1 MTPTLYILGALD
13 GVVAQLV
20 ERLNGIQEVRGSN
33 PLGSTILISKARAM
47 GMMKNY
53 LLTLLEKCSEEQF
66 GQDVIEWAI
75 VSGLVRLSYDL
86 DADVRSIMLR
96 YDELIEAYRRS
107 LSQANEELRKA
118 AAPMKR
124 AGPRGQIKAGGSAAP
139 LKRKGCRLESRTD
152 WSSAVGMFF
161 RLSWSCFRVSTVLGV
176 GRGMNDFVEIV
187 FMDFRVNNLF
197 R

>member
-1 MTPTLYILGALD
+1 
-13 GVVAQLV
+13 
-20 ERLNGIQEVRGSN
+20 
-33 PLGSTILISKARAM
+33 M

-66 GQDVIEWAI
+66 GQGVIEWAI

-118 AAPMKR
+118 AAPMRR
-124 AGPRGQIKAGGSAAP
+124 AGPRGQIKPGGSVAS
-139 LKRKGCRLESRTD
+139 LKRKD
-152 WSSAVGMFF
+152 AA
-161 RLSWSCFRVSTVLGV
+161 
-176 GRGMNDFVEIV
+176 
-187 FMDFRVNNLF
+187 
-197 R
+197 